1 MKRMIAILLISIN
14 IISLTACTQKA
25 GENEKYQVV
34 AAEYPS
40 MAKYPDESKY
50 TKLNGDFDSD
60 GFDKVYDAWW
70 ADRKKQ
76 MDQPDGYRDGLD
88 SYLST
93 LVPQLLSETGGEN
106 KACSPINIYMAL
118 AMLAEV
124 TDGNSRSQILNLLD
138 CNDINSLHEKASA
151 VWNANYCDDGAVTS
165 ILANSLWMNDQIKFK
180 QNTLDSLAKYY
191 YASSFRGE
199 MGSAAYDKAL
209 QEWINQQTGGLLE
222 EQASK
227 LSMDPETILALVS
240 TIYFRTKW
248 DGEFSESNTKQDTF
262 HADNGDVTCDFMHQS
277 NTNTYYWSERFS
289 AAAKK
294 LEGSG
299 YMWFIRPDEGIT
311 PEELLADEHTME
323 FLLSSGEKA
332 ESKFLMVNLAVP
344 KFDVA
349 SDMEL
354 KKDLMNLGITDIFD
368 PETADFSPMTD
379 DTAAYLS
386 QAKHAVRVAVDEEG
400 VTAAAY
406 TVMMTAGACAPPE
419 EEVDFILDQAGQYL
433 DRKPTRA
440 DVLSVFAGLRPLAAP
455 THADSKK
462 TKEIS
467 RNHKIYRSKSGL
479 LTITGGKWTTYR
491 AMAEDVINQAIVIG
505 GLSPAECVT
514 KNLRV
519 HGYTKEQFDENDW
532 NYVYGS
538 DADKIQK
545 MIEKEPSFAEKLHEG
560 YTFTAAHVVWAAR
573 EEFAQNIE
581 DVLARRVRML
591 FLDARAAL
599 KIAPKVA
606 SVLAAELGKD
616 KTWEQAQIADFNR
629 LARGYILN

>member
-34 AAEYPS
+34 SAEYPS
-40 MAKYPDESKY
+40 MARYPDESKY

-76 MDQPDGYRDGLD
+76 MNQPDGYRDGLD

-93 LVPQLLSETGGEN
+93 IVPQLLSETGGEN

-419 EEVDFILDQAGQYL
+419 EEVDFILN
-433 DRKPTRA
+433 RPFI
-440 DVLSVFAGLRPLAAP
+440 FA
-455 THADSKK
+455 
-462 TKEIS
+462 
-467 RNHKIYRSKSGL
+467 
-479 LTITGGKWTTYR
+479 ITGTDGLPLF
-491 AMAEDVINQAIVIG
+491 VGIVHQ
-505 GLSPAECVT
+505 PQV
-514 KNLRV
+514 
-519 HGYTKEQFDENDW
+519 
-532 NYVYGS
+532 
-538 DADKIQK
+538 
-545 MIEKEPSFAEKLHEG
+545 
-560 YTFTAAHVVWAAR
+560 
-573 EEFAQNIE
+573 
-581 DVLARRVRML
+581 
-591 FLDARAAL
+591 
-599 KIAPKVA
+599 
-606 SVLAAELGKD
+606 
-616 KTWEQAQIADFNR
+616 
-629 LARGYILN
+629 